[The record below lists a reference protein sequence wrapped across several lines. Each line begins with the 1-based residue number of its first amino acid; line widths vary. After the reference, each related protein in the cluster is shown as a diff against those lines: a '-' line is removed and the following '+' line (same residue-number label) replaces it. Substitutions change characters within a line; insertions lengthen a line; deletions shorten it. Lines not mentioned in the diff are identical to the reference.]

1 MSIPLVFLPDMMCDS
16 RAFWPQ
22 MNELSARW
30 TITVAP
36 VTRAARFEAIAS
48 ELLTELPVRFALF
61 GLNFGATVAMD
72 ILRQAPDR
80 IDRLCLMGGS
90 PLPEAPAQ
98 AAAREDAIIAAQAG
112 RLQDAVDTIRPSQL
126 LAEGPNR
133 PLTKALLGEMARDL
147 GADVFVRQVRAM
159 QRARDQQAILRR
171 AKVSTLIACGADD
184 RVTPLKRH
192 QFVAELM
199 PNAQLHVIENAGH
212 MAPLEQPAQV
222 TTMLENWLQAPLVLR

>member
-1 MSIPLVFLPDMMCDS
+1 MGIPLVFLPDLMCDS
-16 RAFWPQ
+16 RVFWPQ
-22 MNELSARW
+22 LNALSAEW

-48 ELLTELPVRFALF
+48 ELLSELPARFALF

-72 ILRQAPDR
+72 ILRQAPER
-80 IDRLCLMGGS
+80 VDRLCLMGGS

-98 AAAREDAIIAAQAG
+98 AAAREDAIIAAQSG
-112 RLQDAVDTIRPSQL
+112 RLPDAVDMLRPL
-126 LAEGPNR
+126 HALVDGPNR
-133 PLTKALLGEMARDL
+133 ALTRALLGEMARDL
-147 GADVFVRQVRAM
+147 GAEVFVRQARAM
-159 QRARDQQAILRR
+159 QRARDQQAVLRR

-184 RVTPLKRH
+184 TVTPLKRH

-199 PNAQLHVIENAGH
+199 PNARLHVIENVGH

-222 TTMLENWLQAPLVLR
+222 TAMIDAWMRAPLVLR